1 MAKVIGGC
9 YFLRLFSDR
18 FTPYHR
24 YLSVSDPPR
33 YTEITMAL
41 IELRRAENVAGDF
54 FVDSSCI
61 DCDLCRQ
68 IAPATFKA
76 AGEQSAVF
84 SQPRTPDEQ
93 MAALKALVTCPTASI
108 GTTTKHDTKA
118 AVRAYPE
125 LIGDDVFFCGFAAE
139 SSFGAASYLIC
150 RPSGNVLVDS
160 PRFTR
165 SLARQIEAMGGVR
178 WMFLTHRD
186 DVADHEKW
194 AARFDAERVLH
205 SDDIT
210 PRTSAVERRITGYDL
225 TRLDDDLLVIPT
237 PGHTR
242 GHAVLLY
249 RDRFLFSGDHLWWS
263 PAYQSLYASPNVCW
277 YSWTEQTRSVERL
290 LDHEFEWVL
299 PGHGRRAHGTATEMR
314 RQLSDAI
321 ARMRSRHARRAEWY
335 A

>member
-1 MAKVIGGC
+1 
-9 YFLRLFSDR
+9 
-18 FTPYHR
+18 
-24 YLSVSDPPR
+24 
-33 YTEITMAL
+33 MAL

-68 IAPATFKA
+68 IAPTTFKA
-76 AGEQSAVF
+76 VGEQAAVT
-84 SQPRTPDEQ
+84 SQPRTPDERL
-93 MAALKALVTCPTASI
+93 AALKALVTCPTASI

-125 LIGDDVFFCGFAAE
+125 LIADDVFFCGFAAE
-139 SSFGAASYLIC
+139 SSFGAASYLIR
-150 RPSGNVLVDS
+150 RPAGNVLVDS

-165 SLARQIEAMGGVR
+165 PLARQIEAKGGVR

-186 DVADHEKW
+186 DVADHEQW
-194 AARFDAERVLH
+194 AARFNAERILH
-205 SDDIT
+205 RDDLT
-210 PRTSAVERRITGYDL
+210 RRTNAVERVIAGHDATPI
-225 TRLDDDLLVIPT
+225 DDELLIIPT

-263 PAYQSLYASPNVCW
+263 PAYLSLYASPNVCW

-290 LDHEFEWVL
+290 LDYEFEWVL
-299 PGHGRRAHGTATEMR
+299 PGHGRRAHGTAAEMR
-314 RQLSDAI
+314 RQLLDAV
-321 ARMRSRHARRAEWY
+321 ARMRGRHPSETEWY